1 VEELLS
7 LYQLEKYVLVLHP
20 NPLHGLEARILLK
33 VISYFLSSNCQGNIT
48 SLLKLNQPKWQVF
61 AQTRQLERQI
71 ITRSLFSSLLTIKAR
86 SDHHQPF
93 ILGVEENGTWWPP
106 GTF

>member
-1 VEELLS
+1 MFWQVEELLS

-33 VISYFLSSNCQGNIT
+33 VISYFLSCNCQGNIA

-61 AQTRQLERQI
+61 AQTHQLERQV
-71 ITRSLFSSLLTIKAR
+71 ITRCLFSSLLTIKAP

-93 ILGVEENGTWWPP
+93 ILGVE
-106 GTF
+106 